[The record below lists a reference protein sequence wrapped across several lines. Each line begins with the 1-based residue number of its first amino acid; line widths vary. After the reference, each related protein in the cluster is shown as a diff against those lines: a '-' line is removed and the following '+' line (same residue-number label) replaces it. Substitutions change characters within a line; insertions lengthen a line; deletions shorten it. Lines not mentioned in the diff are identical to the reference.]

1 MITIPIIPL
10 KVEQGGLHLLVKS
23 RFNSTAKGYVI
34 IDTGASISA
43 FDKNYCKQFSEELY
57 DIKEI
62 QSSGITQ
69 ESLNAIPVTI
79 NKLFLS
85 TFAFKINQA
94 VLIDLSHINNLYKQF
109 SNKFIIGIIGGNFL
123 DENNAVINYNLKKLI
138 LEIPKWKTL
147 KV

>member
-1 MITIPIIPL
+1 MISIPIIPL
-10 KVEQGGLHLLVKS
+10 KVEQGGLHLLIKS

-43 FDKNYCKQFSEELY
+43 FDKKYCQQFSEELFN
-57 DIKEI
+57 IKEI
-62 QSSGITQ
+62 QSSGITS

-85 TFAFKINQA
+85 KYAFKINQA

-109 SNKFIIGIIGGNFL
+109 TNKFIIGIIGGNFL
-123 DENNAVINYNLKKLI
+123 DEHNAVINYKSKTLNLKIKN
-138 LEIPKWKTL
+138 EKH
-147 KV
+147 